1 MVSAVATVR
10 IYLFCAYRNCNC
22 SIGVSQWS
30 ITDDERDDVIA
41 GSGSYR
47 ATFSDL
53 DAGILLRHE
62 ERRACEKFCSAGW
75 K

>member
-1 MVSAVATVR
+1 MVSAVATVL

-30 ITDDERDDVIA
+30 IMDDERDDVIA
-41 GSGSYR
+41 GSGCFR

-53 DAGILLRHE
+53 NAGILRRHKE
-62 ERRACEKFCSAGW
+62 QRAC
-75 K
+75 